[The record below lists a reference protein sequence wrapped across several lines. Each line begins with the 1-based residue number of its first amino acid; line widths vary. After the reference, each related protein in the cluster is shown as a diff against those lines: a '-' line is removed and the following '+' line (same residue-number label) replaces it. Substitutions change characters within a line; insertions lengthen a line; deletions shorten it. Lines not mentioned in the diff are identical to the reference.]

1 MPSLRLIISAYIKAL
16 LFCIGCA
23 LADIHERQLSDDLL
37 RGYNVLE
44 RPVDNCSKAVD
55 VTLELVLFQ
64 IVNVDEKSQTMQ
76 TNVWL
81 KFSWQDYNLKW
92 SPEEY
97 GGLTDIRIPP
107 EKIWKPDVILY
118 NNVDADFQ
126 SYFPSNVIVYYNG
139 QISWIPPAIL
149 QSSCKLDITWFPFDD
164 QQCCL
169 KFGSWTYNGNKLNLI
184 QSESGWDLSEYL
196 ENGEWLLTDAPVKR
210 NVKLYNCC
218 PDEPYVDVKYCLNIR
233 RRTLYY
239 GFNMIIPSVLIS
251 LMTLLGFLLPVES
264 GEKLT
269 LEITILLSVCVF
281 LTMVGQMTPSTSEA
295 LPLIG
300 IFFSCNMI
308 VVSASVVSNVLV
320 LNLHYRS
327 PDSYRMGPLAS
338 KVLLRWLPKV
348 LRMRPP
354 ESPYRSCEEKQQLLT
369 NNVQTEQSIPRAFSM
384 LSADDLAVCHE
395 LKELRKTVVKLLA
408 NTRRIKE
415 VLLKECEDEQSR
427 SEWKFAATVVDRLC
441 FVIFSAVI
449 IISSCGIFASSPH
462 LTV

>member
-1 MPSLRLIISAYIKAL
+1 MRPIIFLYFKG
-16 LFCIGCA
+16 LFFCVWQT
-23 LADIHERQLSDDLL
+23 LADIHERQLCDDLL

-55 VTLELVLFQ
+55 VTLELILFQ
-64 IVNVDEKSQTMQ
+64 IINVDEKSQTMQ

-81 KFSWQDYNLKW
+81 KFSWKDYNLKW

-107 EKIWKPDVILY
+107 EKIWKPDGLFRTGS
-118 NNVDADFQ
+118 VDANFQ
-126 SYFPSNVIVYYNG
+126 SYFPSNMIVYHNS
-139 QISWIPPAIL
+139 QVSWIPPAIL

-169 KFGSWTYNGNKLNLI
+169 KFGSWTYNGNKLNLVN
-184 QSESGWDLSEYL
+184 SENGWDLSEYL
-196 ENGEWLLTDAPVKR
+196 ENGEWLLTDAPVIR
-210 NVKLYNCC
+210 NVQLYTCC
-218 PDEPYVDVKYCLNIR
+218 PNEPYVDVRFCLNIR

-251 LMTLLGFLLPVES
+251 LMTLLGFLLPAES

-295 LPLIG
+295 VPLIG
-300 IFFSCNMI
+300 VFFCCNMI

-327 PDSYRMGPLAS
+327 PDTHRMGPWAN
-338 KVLLRWLPKV
+338 KVLLRWLPKL
-348 LRMRPP
+348 LRMKPP
-354 ESPYRSCEEKQQLLT
+354 EPPNHRCEEKQQLLP
-369 NNVQTEQSIPRAFSM
+369 NKVQTEQLIQKALPT
-384 LSADDLAVCHE
+384 LSSHELAVCQE
-395 LKELRKTVVKLLA
+395 LRELRKIVAKLLA
-408 NTRRIKE
+408 NTRFIRD
-415 VLLKECEDEQSR
+415 VLGKDSEDEQLR
-427 SEWKFAATVVDRLC
+427 NEWKFAAMVIDRLC
-441 FVIFSAVI
+441 FIIFSIVI
-449 IISSCGIFASSPH
+449 IISSCSIFASSPH